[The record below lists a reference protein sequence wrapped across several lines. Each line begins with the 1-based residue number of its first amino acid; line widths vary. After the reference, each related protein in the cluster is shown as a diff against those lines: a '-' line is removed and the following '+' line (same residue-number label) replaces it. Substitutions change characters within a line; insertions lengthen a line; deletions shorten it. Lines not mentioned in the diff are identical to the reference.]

1 MRRRN
6 LQERRKNVPLS
17 ALALGIALLTAVNES
32 SAQQLPEHSGR
43 TSTEVY
49 LSIGVLVFGVLLIGL
64 QVLVILKM
72 AKGWETHSIRM
83 VGLTLVIVAGLFLI
97 TAGYSQ
103 DQIAPMVGLLGTIAG
118 YLLGK
123 TSSKDET

>member
-1 MRRRN
+1 MRGKN
-6 LQERRKNVPLS
+6 SQERRKSTPLS
-17 ALALGIALLTAVNES
+17 ALASGIALLTVVNES
-32 SAQQLPEHSGR
+32 SAQQFPEHSGR

-49 LSIGVLVFGVLLIGL
+49 LSVGVLVFGILLIGL
-64 QVLVILKM
+64 QVLVMLKM
-72 AKGWETHSIRM
+72 AKGWETHSTRM

-123 TSSKDET
+123 TSPKDEA

>member
-1 MRRRN
+1 MRGKN
-6 LQERRKNVPLS
+6 SQEKRKGAHLS
-17 ALALGIALLTAVNES
+17 ALVTGAALLTAAS
-32 SAQQLPEHSGR
+32 ASYAQQLPEHSGR
-43 TSTEVY
+43 TSTEIY
-49 LSIGVLVFGVLLIGL
+49 LSVGVLLFGVLLIGL
-64 QVLVILKM
+64 QVLVMLKM
-72 AKGWETHSIRM
+72 AKGWETHSTRM

-123 TSSKDET
+123 TSPKDEA

>member
-1 MRRRN
+1 MRGKNSR
-6 LQERRKNVPLS
+6 ERRKGKELP
-17 ALALGIALLTAVNES
+17 ALVIGGALLASASES
-32 SAQQLPEHSGR
+32 YAQQLPEHGGR

-49 LSIGVLVFGVLLIGL
+49 LSIGVLVFGILLIGL
-64 QVLVILKM
+64 QVLVMLKM
-72 AKGWETHSIRM
+72 AKGWETHSTRM

-123 TSSKDET
+123 TSPKDEA